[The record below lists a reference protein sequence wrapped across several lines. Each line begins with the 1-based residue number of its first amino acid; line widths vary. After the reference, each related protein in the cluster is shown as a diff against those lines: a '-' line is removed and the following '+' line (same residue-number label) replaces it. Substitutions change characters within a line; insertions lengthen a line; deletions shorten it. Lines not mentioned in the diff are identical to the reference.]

1 MSIQRVLAIAIN
13 VFREVI
19 RDRILY
25 LIGLFA
31 IALFILAS
39 LLPYVAT
46 NTQDKI
52 LLDIGIAAI
61 GLIGLMTAIFVGTT
75 LVNKEI
81 EKKTVFVLLAKPV
94 NLSEFIVGKHLGLS
108 AVVAVLVAAMTLI
121 YFAVLTINQISYPF
135 VSINIAIAY
144 QLLELSLI
152 TAVAIL
158 FGVFTSPILATVLS
172 FAVYL
177 MGQFSQDLVEFGRV
191 SENSTI
197 ERIAEVTYLI
207 LPDLSRLTFRN
218 EAVYGYELL
227 PSPMELL
234 SHATYGIFYIILL
247 LTVSTAIFAR
257 REF

>member
-121 YFAVLTINQISYPF
+121 YFAI
-135 VSINIAIAY
+135 
-144 QLLELSLI
+144 
-152 TAVAIL
+152 
-158 FGVFTSPILATVLS
+158 
-172 FAVYL
+172 
-177 MGQFSQDLVEFGRV
+177 
-191 SENSTI
+191 
-197 ERIAEVTYLI
+197 LI
-207 LPDLSRLTFRN
+207 LTK
-218 EAVYGYELL
+218 G
-227 PSPMELL
+227 
-234 SHATYGIFYIILL
+234 
-247 LTVSTAIFAR
+247 
-257 REF
+257 